1 MDFLPSDFAVVI
13 IGRNEGS
20 RLEKCIASIR
30 SHARHV
36 VYVDSG
42 STDNSVALS
51 RSMGCEV
58 VNLDMQIAFTAARAR
73 NEGFTRAM
81 QLAPNT
87 VFVQFVDGDC
97 EMAPGWMRAAIAF
110 LQAHPDAAAACGRLR
125 ERHPEASIYNR
136 LCDLE
141 WDTPVGE
148 AKACGGIVM
157 MRAKAF
163 SAVQGFR
170 PGLIA
175 GEEPE
180 LCVRLR
186 AAGWR
191 IWRLGHEMALH
202 DAAMTHFGQWWK
214 RTKRAGYAFAAG
226 AALHGAPPERHYL
239 QQRNRGLAWGIA
251 LPLVIAATVL
261 WAPMAILLV
270 LAYPLQVARLALKS
284 EQAAPIAWLRAAFLV
299 LGRFP
304 EGLGSL
310 KYFIDTSL
318 GKRGGLIEYK

>member
-1 MDFLPSDFAVVI
+1 MPSDFAVVI

-20 RLEKCIASIR
+20 RLEKCIASVR
-30 SHARHV
+30 SHAGKV

-51 RSMGCEV
+51 TNMGCEV
-58 VNLDMQIAFTAARAR
+58 VNLDMQIPFTAARAR
-73 NEGFTRAM
+73 NEGFARVM
-81 QLAPNT
+81 QLAPST
-87 VFVQFVDGDC
+87 AFVQFVDGDC
-97 EMAPGWMRAAIAF
+97 ELAPGWMMEAIAF
-110 LQAHPDAAAACGRLR
+110 LHAHPDVAAACGRLR

-141 WDTPVGE
+141 WNTPVGE

-157 MRAKAF
+157 MRTQAF

-170 PGLIA
+170 ASLIA

-186 AAGWR
+186 GAGWR
-191 IWRLGHEMALH
+191 IWRLGKEMALH
-202 DAAMTHFGQWWK
+202 DAAMTRFGQWWK
-214 RTKRAGYAFAAG
+214 RTKRAGYAFSAG
-226 AALHGAPPERHYL
+226 AALHGAPPERHYV
-239 QQRNRGLAWGIA
+239 QQRNRGLAWGLA
-251 LPLVIAATVL
+251 LPIVIAACMLL
-261 WAPMAILLV
+261 WTPLAIFLV
-270 LAYPLQVARLALKS
+270 LAYPLQIARLALKS
-284 EQAAPIAWLRAAFLV
+284 KQDPPVAWLRAIFLV

-318 GKRGGLIEYK
+318 GKRGALIEYK